1 MWKKLFRA
9 VDKNGLDHVS
19 WRKVGTAIC
28 SVASAVLLAGIC
40 PPAALPVAKAI
51 LAIGGG
57 IGLIGAVDA
66 TKK

>member
-1 MWKKLFRA
+1 MFKKLFRA

-19 WRKVGTAIC
+19 WRKVGVTIC
-28 SVASAVLLAGIC
+28 SVAGAILSAGIC

-51 LAIGGG
+51 LAIGAG
-57 IGLIGAVDA
+57 IGLVGAVDA